1 MEGGDL
7 SGGLNIDLYFGFLGE
22 NMTKKKMN

>member
-22 NMTKKKMN
+22 NMTKKK